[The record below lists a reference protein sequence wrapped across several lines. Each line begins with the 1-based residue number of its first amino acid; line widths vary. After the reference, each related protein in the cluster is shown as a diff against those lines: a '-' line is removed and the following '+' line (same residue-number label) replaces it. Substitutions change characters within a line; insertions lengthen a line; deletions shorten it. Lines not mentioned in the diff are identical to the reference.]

1 MNVFLLQP
9 GVLTY
14 RVYRILYRK
23 TSAPPPT
30 VVRTTTA
37 AVLEIIIVHIHLHTI
52 KITTVLNGV
61 FDIKHVIHDY
71 MQLVFTYRQN
81 GSSV

>member
-1 MNVFLLQP
+1 MQFD
-9 GVLTY
+9 VLTY

-23 TSAPPPT
+23 TPAT

-37 AVLEIIIVHIHLHTI
+37 TVPEIIIVHIHLHTI

-61 FDIKHVIHDY
+61 FNIKHVIHDR
-71 MQLVFTYRQN
+71 MQLVFTYLQN